1 MKAKQQLHYYNQSDI
16 FNLNPNFTKV
26 PLHTRNKIP
35 HNEPHNTSIT
45 GMYIPFPKITK
56 VHCSSFS

>member
-26 PLHTRNKIP
+26 PLNTRNKLP
-35 HNEPHNTSIT
+35 NPDPHNTSIT
-45 GMYIPFPKITK
+45 RIYIFHFQITK
-56 VHCSSFS
+56 VYFSSFS

>member
-26 PLHTRNKIP
+26 PLNTRNKHP
-35 HNEPHNTSIT
+35 NPDLHNTSIT
-45 GMYIPFPKITK
+45 RIYISHFQIIK
-56 VHCSSFS
+56 VHFSSFS

>member
-26 PLHTRNKIP
+26 PLNTRNKLP
-35 HNEPHNTSIT
+35 NPDPHNTSTTRIH
-45 GMYIPFPKITK
+45 ISHFPNNQ
-56 VHCSSFS
+56 SPL